1 MGPKAG
7 HYAAEFECTIV
18 HNNDG
23 RTCGTKRKLYHKAG
37 KAVSTSN
44 LVTHIREKA
53 SKCDS
58 HKSALSNIDKNNSK
72 YAEVDGEQ
80 FKVYN
85 FSESFEH
92 HVDLLWLRTKGLSFN
107 MTTQTEFRD
116 YVRGYDPRAAF
127 PHSETLRR
135 IAVCV
140 QQLQK
145 EERVA
150 RTARHIKKFKG
161 GQCVGI
167 QLDMWTDTAT
177 HTAYA
182 AVTQTTCEDP
192 EDENSDIAE
201 LFLRSEVMEF
211 GVFPMSAKT
220 GPNIRVWFVKVL
232 KDNGIPYDAVSGV
245 TPDGA
250 ADGQCALSQI
260 EEISEKVDTCLLQQ
274 LQRGVLYSVG
284 LAGVKSKN
292 PECKSLLRKHNRVVM
307 LSRQS
312 LAFGKALNI
321 AQTKAGVPSQSIL
334 NLEVT
339 ATTRWGNQFKQINK
353 NNLLRHAIDAELHAY
368 KQANRNNLEAIV
380 ETNES
385 EEGSKVGTPVAAADI
400 GLHLID
406 WDNSEELESFLS
418 YPFEIKETLE
428 HSGICTG
435 SQAMILLHDL
445 KEGFCDPG
453 AHLDVKEFPLSLKL
467 IHRERV
473 VSIRDAEDLSSIV
486 TTSIQDET
494 KTAKGRESQV
504 AKKQKLSGGLFRG
517 ASAVLPVE
525 GALGSSPSPVGGD
538 NDAVQGEIRRWEALS
553 NERLQLFFRTPI
565 RS

>member
-1 MGPKAG
+1 
-7 HYAAEFECTIV
+7 
-18 HNNDG
+18 
-23 RTCGTKRKLYHKAG
+23 
-37 KAVSTSN
+37 
-44 LVTHIREKA
+44 
-53 SKCDS
+53 
-58 HKSALSNIDKNNSK
+58 
-72 YAEVDGEQ
+72 
-80 FKVYN
+80 
-85 FSESFEH
+85 
-92 HVDLLWLRTKGLSFN
+92 

-145 EERVA
+145 AQRVA
-150 RTARHIKKFKG
+150 RTARYIKKFKG

-182 AVTQTTCEDP
+182 DVTQTTCEDP
-192 EDENSDIAE
+192 EDVNGDSAE
-201 LFLRSEVMEF
+201 LFLRSE
-211 GVFPMSAKT
+211 
-220 GPNIRVWFVKVL
+220 
-232 KDNGIPYDAVSGV
+232 
-245 TPDGA
+245 
-250 ADGQCALSQI
+250 I
-260 EEISEKVDTCLLQQ
+260 EKISEKVDTCLLHQ

-292 PECKSLLRKHNRVVM
+292 PECKSLFRKHNRVVM

-339 ATTRWGNQFKQINK
+339 ATTRWGNQFKQVNK
-353 NNLLRHAIDAELHAY
+353 NNTLRQAIDAELHAY
-368 KQANRNNLEAIV
+368 KQANRNNLEAIE

-400 GLHLID
+400 GLDLID
-406 WDNSEELESFLS
+406 WHNSEELESFLS
-418 YPFEIKETLE
+418 YPFDIKEILE

-435 SQAMILLHDL
+435 SQAMTLLYDL
-445 KEGFCDPG
+445 KEGFCDSG
-453 AHLDVKEFPLSLKL
+453 AHLDVKEFPLSLNL

-473 VSIRDAEDLSSIV
+473 VKIRDAEDLSSIV
-486 TTSIQDET
+486 TTARNVLSDEL
-494 KTAKGRESQV
+494 ESRI
-504 AKKQKLSGGLFRG
+504 LF
-517 ASAVLPVE
+517 L
-525 GALGSSPSPVGGD
+525 
-538 NDAVQGEIRRWEALS
+538 
-553 NERLQLFFRTPI
+553 LFVHPTHD
-565 RS
+565 

>member
-1 MGPKAG
+1 
-7 HYAAEFECTIV
+7 
-18 HNNDG
+18 
-23 RTCGTKRKLYHKAG
+23 
-37 KAVSTSN
+37 
-44 LVTHIREKA
+44 
-53 SKCDS
+53 
-58 HKSALSNIDKNNSK
+58 
-72 YAEVDGEQ
+72 
-80 FKVYN
+80 
-85 FSESFEH
+85 
-92 HVDLLWLRTKGLSFN
+92 

-182 AVTQTTCEDP
+182 AVTQTTCEDS
-192 EDENSDIAE
+192 EDENSDSAE

-211 GVFPMSAKT
+211 GVFPMSAKS

-260 EEISEKVDTCLLQQ
+260 EEISEKVDTCLLHQ

-312 LAFGKALNI
+312 LAYGKALNI
-321 AQTKAGVPSQSIL
+321 VQTKAGVPSQSIL

-353 NNLLRHAIDAELHAY
+353 NNLLRQAIDAELHAY
-368 KQANRNNLEAIV
+368 KQANRNNLDAIV

-400 GLHLID
+400 RLHLID

-428 HSGICTG
+428 HSA
-435 SQAMILLHDL
+435 S
-445 KEGFCDPG
+445 
-453 AHLDVKEFPLSLKL
+453 
-467 IHRERV
+467 
-473 VSIRDAEDLSSIV
+473 
-486 TTSIQDET
+486 ET
-494 KTAKGRESQV
+494 
-504 AKKQKLSGGLFRG
+504 L
-517 ASAVLPVE
+517 
-525 GALGSSPSPVGGD
+525 
-538 NDAVQGEIRRWEALS
+538 
-553 NERLQLFFRTPI
+553 RT
-565 RS
+565 